1 MNFLVTYVF
10 QFFVT
15 LQKLEIPGRD
25 WTSQADWRM
34 PAKSSRTDASLDLPG
49 SEAVQQ
55 RRPSLFSHF
64 ITRTVNFYCIVN
76 FAQLFV
82 KLAHYSQF

>member
-15 LQKLEIPGRD
+15 LQKLEIPGHN
-25 WTSQADWRM
+25 WTSQVDWRM
-34 PAKSSRTDASLDLPG
+34 LAESTGTDASLDLPG

-55 RRPSLFSHF
+55 CKPSLCYHL
-64 ITRTVNFYCIVN
+64 ITRTINFYFIVN
-76 FAQLFV
+76 FAVIF
-82 KLAHYSQF
+82 